1 MIVYQAEVRLK
12 NSSTPPNISEISY
25 CLSSVI
31 CGEGN
36 VCQIY
41 MYIIIA
47 TCSWLI
53 TSRAA
58 ASLKVRPRPKS
69 NCLPSW
75 ANAPWFPTRET
86 LSYYM
91 ILYIVYI
98 YVYIFMYCF
107 VCRLF
112 FCALCFVRCTKI
124 QRQWDF
130 VIVILKCF
138 RIYFIFLRRSLAAH

>member
-41 MYIIIA
+41 IYIIIA

-58 ASLKVRPRPKS
+58 ASLKVWPRPKS

-98 YVYIFMYCF
+98 YIYSCI
-107 VCRLF
+107 
-112 FCALCFVRCTKI
+112 ALCVGCSFALCVSFVAQKYSGNG
-124 QRQWDF
+124 
-130 VIVILKCF
+130 ILS
-138 RIYFIFLRRSLAAH
+138 SLF